1 MLLQTWAQAHLD
13 ATRAAVIM
21 AMEPVWAAGFAVG
34 LGGESLSVRM
44 IIGGLAILS
53 AMYLVELA
61 PRRAVLVPNLEDTG

>member
-1 MLLQTWAQAHLD
+1 LRLDRRLLGQG
-13 ATRAAVIM
+13 AALGV
-21 AMEPVWAAGFAVG
+21 A

-61 PRRAVLVPNLEDTG
+61 PLRAAPVRSLEDSG